1 MPVSPSAVGAATPW
15 KLVAADISSC
25 TLCHELAATRTQTVP
40 GDLPVGQDVE
50 RPVVPLL
57 IVGEAPGADED
68 RQGHPFVGRSG
79 QLLDRVLGE
88 AGIPR
93 SAVAVV
99 NVLKCRPPGNRT
111 PDNDEVAACRPFLD
125 RQLEIANPGVVLAL
139 GLSAAKRLL
148 GDAPRLADLRKH
160 VHDLSGRPLIVT
172 YHPSAALREG
182 GAGVITAALREDVAA
197 AVVVARRR
205 EAERRATESS

>member
-1 MPVSPSAVGAATPW
+1 MPDVALTPW
-15 KLVAADISSC
+15 QRISVEIAGC
-25 TLCHELAATRTQTVP
+25 ALCAELAATRTMTVP

-50 RPVVPLL
+50 HPVVPLL

-88 AGIPR
+88 CGVPR
-93 SAVAVV
+93 NAVAVV
-99 NVLKCRPPGNRT
+99 NVLKCRPPGNRV
-111 PDNDEVAACRPFLD
+111 PEIDEVAHCRPFLD
-125 RQLEIANPGVVLAL
+125 RQLAIANPGVVLAL

-148 GDAPRLADLRKH
+148 GGNPRLGDLRKT
-160 VHDLSGRPLIVT
+160 VHDLDGRPLIVT

-182 GAGVITAALREDVAA
+182 GAGPITAALREDINA

-205 EAERRATESS
+205 EAERRAQESS

>member
-1 MPVSPSAVGAATPW
+1 MTDAAMPTEPVTPW
-15 KLVAADISSC
+15 QLLSRDIAAC
-25 TLCHELAATRTQTVP
+25 TLCNELAATRTRTVP
-40 GDLPVGQDVE
+40 GDLPLGQDLE
-50 RPVVPLL
+50 RPHVPLL

-68 RQGHPFVGRSG
+68 RLGHPFVGRSG

-88 AGIPR
+88 ASVPR
-93 SAVAVV
+93 EAVAVV

-111 PDNDEVAACRPFLD
+111 PEVAEVMACKPFLD
-125 RQLEIANPGVVLAL
+125 RQLEIANPGVILAL

-148 GDAPRLADLRKH
+148 GGNPRLGDLRKV
-160 VHDLSGRPLIVT
+160 VHEFQGRPLIVT

-182 GAGVITAALREDVAA
+182 GAGAITAALREDIAA

-205 EAERRATESS
+205 EADRRAGESS